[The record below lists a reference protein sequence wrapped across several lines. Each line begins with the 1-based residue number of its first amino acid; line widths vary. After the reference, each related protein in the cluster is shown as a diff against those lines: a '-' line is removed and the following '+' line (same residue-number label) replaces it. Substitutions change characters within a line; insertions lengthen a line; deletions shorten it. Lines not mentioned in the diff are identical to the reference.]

1 MNTSDVT
8 FRAACADDA
17 AHVLEYLEPFVVAQQ
32 ILPRS
37 AREMDVLVEN
47 AFLAHRNSQIV
58 GFAAIEIY
66 SLKLAEIQCLAV
78 SADVRGL
85 GIGKEL
91 VTRCVTV
98 AREKGILEVMAIS
111 SSGDFLKQCGFEYT
125 LPNQKR
131 ALFYR
136 PGDSS

>member
-8 FRAACADDA
+8 IRAACPDDA
-17 AHVLEYLEPFVVAQQ
+17 VDVLEYLEPFVVAQQ

-47 AFLAHRNSQIV
+47 AFLAHRDGQIV

-78 SADVRGL
+78 NTEMRGL

-91 VTRCVTV
+91 VNRCVTV
-98 AREKGILEVMAIS
+98 ARNKGILEVMAIS
-111 SSGDFLKQCGFEYT
+111 SSGDFLKTCGFDYT
-125 LPNQKR
+125 LPHQKR

-136 PGDSS
+136 PGDDS

>member
-1 MNTSDVT
+1 MEASDIKY
-8 FRAACADDA
+8 RAASSDDA
-17 AHVLEYLEPFVVAQQ
+17 AAVLEYLEPFVIAQQ

-37 AREMDVLVEN
+37 RREMDVLVEN
-47 AFLAHRNSQIV
+47 AFLAYAGDCII

-78 SADVRGL
+78 NSDFRGQ

-91 VTRCVTV
+91 VNRCVMV

-111 SSGDFLKQCGFEYT
+111 SSGDFLEQCGFRYT

-136 PGDSS
+136 PGESS

>member
-1 MNTSDVT
+1 MDTSDIVY
-8 FRAACADDA
+8 RDACADDA
-17 AHVLEYLEPFVVAQQ
+17 DHVLEYLEPFVVAQQ

-37 AREMDVLVEN
+37 SREMAVLVEN
-47 AFLAHRNSQIV
+47 AFLAHRESQIV

-78 SADVRGL
+78 SAEVRGL
-85 GIGKEL
+85 GIGREL
-91 VTRCVTV
+91 VNRCVTV
-98 AREKGILEVMAIS
+98 AREKGILEVMVIS
-111 SSGDFLKQCGFEYT
+111 SSDDFLTQCGFDYT

-136 PGDSS
+136 PGDNS